1 MQLLQ
6 YDSTHKTKRQS
17 NQGEKQLILDSRKY
31 VNDARKLNKPG
42 LQDRFDRHQ
51 RLRHDEIDK
60 LFEHVKHKPFT
71 TTQYRYLEYGI
82 RYQGIWDIE
91 TSDFDPQQNFIIC
104 YDMLIRDIVTGKTEH
119 VHDAITKKDIKLAV
133 DEQNFDFD
141 KRLLQTLSWNMHQC
155 HQVVGHYSSKFDYPY
170 FRTRCLLTN
179 QDKLIPEYGHL
190 FSADTWRY
198 MKNTLKA
205 KRNTL
210 KNFIKVTGGVDE
222 KTFVDLRYWYITHFK
237 DHKEWQK
244 SMNYIED
251 HCVKDVK
258 MTYLGLMKVEHF
270 NPISRMKI

>member
-1 MQLLQ
+1 MHLLQ

-141 KRLLQTLSWNMHQC
+141 KRLLHHDIIQ
-155 HQVVGHYSSKFDYPY
+155 P
-170 FRTRCLLTN
+170 
-179 QDKLIPEYGHL
+179 
-190 FSADTWRY
+190 
-198 MKNTLKA
+198 
-205 KRNTL
+205 
-210 KNFIKVTGGVDE
+210 
-222 KTFVDLRYWYITHFK
+222 
-237 DHKEWQK
+237 
-244 SMNYIED
+244 
-251 HCVKDVK
+251 
-258 MTYLGLMKVEHF
+258 
-270 NPISRMKI
+270 

>member
-1 MQLLQ
+1 MSQ
-6 YDSTHKTKRQS
+6 K
-17 NQGEKQLILDSRKY
+17 ILDNRKY
-31 VNDARKLNKPG
+31 SNDARKLNKPG
-42 LQDRFDRHQ
+42 LQERFDTHK
-51 RLRHDEIDK
+51 RLRRDEIDK
-60 LFEHVKHKPFT
+60 LFEHTNHKPFT
-71 TTQYRYLEYGI
+71 DIQYRYLEYGI

-91 TSDFDPQQNFIIC
+91 TSDFDPQSNFIIC

-133 DEQNFDFD
+133 DKQNFDFD
-141 KRLLQTLSWNMHQC
+141 YRLLQTLSWNMHQC

-170 FRTRCLLTN
+170 FRTRCLLTD
-179 QDKLIPEYGHL
+179 QDALIPNYGHL
-190 FSADTWRY
+190 LSADTWRY

-258 MTYLGLMKVEHF
+258 MTLHGLMKVEHF
-270 NPISRMKI
+270 NPVSRMKI